1 MPACLTLRPASQ
13 IRAVFLTLNFHKIDR
28 NESIRTFVN
37 SRINA
42 KNRRKRG
49 GRQVSGRHQGP
60 KTAPGYHESP
70 SCSEN
75 FPKINIFLLNQIVS
89 SIPALIPMLTGT
101 NVPESEEEI
110 DAPIYDQREVE
121 KIRGIAHNIAENA
134 KNPEKLMPDFM
145 AANPGIMSTME
156 SLKLSDFGKTSTV
169 VPSISTSPGPIF
181 TLANGIPAVGTPGT
195 QSSTTVKA

>member
-1 MPACLTLRPASQ
+1 MSFYLIIAMVSMVTMSHGAPQLQLGLGNSMMPEVHAT
-13 IRAVFLTLNFHKIDR
+13 
-28 NESIRTFVN
+28 
-37 SRINA
+37 
-42 KNRRKRG
+42 
-49 GRQVSGRHQGP
+49 
-60 KTAPGYHESP
+60 
-70 SCSEN
+70 
-75 FPKINIFLLNQIVS
+75 
-89 SIPALIPMLTGT
+89 ALIPMLTGT